1 MAKDFSTK
9 IKKAKDGWIKEYNH
23 SLDLIIR
30 NSETL
35 ENLRR
40 TLRPLKH
47 YYQFLEWLDMS
58 RRMATRYVAIGKR
71 DKDTGVLSKYSHS
84 LPDSVATIEI
94 ILRLDDEKI
103 KQHIKNKKIKKLM
116 SRKDAHILVDGKDAN
131 KEVKNELK
139 DKFRTTSKFADIR
152 ITSGYNDEKKLMAL
166 LKEMKSLKKKY
177 AFIDFDDKGY
187 VDRIKKKLRK
197 EEKIKKSN
205 TRTKKEI
212 EEDDKLLASLG
223 HKTRKGFSLK

>member
-94 ILRLDDEKI
+94 ILRL
-103 KQHIKNKKIKKLM
+103 
-116 SRKDAHILVDGKDAN
+116 
-131 KEVKNELK
+131 
-139 DKFRTTSKFADIR
+139 
-152 ITSGYNDEKKLMAL
+152 Y
-166 LKEMKSLKKKY
+166 
-177 AFIDFDDKGY
+177 
-187 VDRIKKKLRK
+187 
-197 EEKIKKSN
+197 
-205 TRTKKEI
+205 
-212 EEDDKLLASLG
+212 
-223 HKTRKGFSLK
+223 

>member
-1 MAKDFSTK
+1 
-9 IKKAKDGWIKEYNH
+9 
-23 SLDLIIR
+23 
-30 NSETL
+30 
-35 ENLRR
+35 
-40 TLRPLKH
+40 
-47 YYQFLEWLDMS
+47 MS